1 MAQVKVIKAAKG
13 FTRGKMQFTLNG
25 LGDVQIAKIGGTT
38 VALRENIPGAWFARS
53 RNDGSGHFL
62 TTSARIDRAQLEKS
76 LEALK
81 REHPEASDVFFTK
94 PMPEELRPL
103 VLSQT
108 AGAPADAL
116 AAIGVTGDTKRFS
129 TVEQDAPE
137 YGIDEVTTTAQ
148 AGQKPI
154 VYTRTAVNCRTRFIP
169 EAGVALLRVR
179 VADLAE
185 AVAVRGDQGEAAEYI
200 EIDGFIRAKAPQDP
214 APAQSASADA

>member
-13 FTRGKMQFTLNG
+13 FTRGKLQYTLNG

-38 VALRENIPGAWFARS
+38 VALRENIPGAWFPRS

-94 PMPEELRPL
+94 PVPEEFRPL
-103 VLSQT
+103 VL
-108 AGAPADAL
+108 APAAAQPDAL
-116 AAIGVTGDTKRFS
+116 AAIGVTGETKRFS
-129 TVEQDAPE
+129 TVEQNAPD
-137 YGIDEVTTTAQ
+137 YGIDEVTTTPV

-154 VYTRTAVNCRTRFIP
+154 VYTRTAVNCRTRYIP

-185 AVAVRGDQGEAAEYI
+185 AAAVRGDNGEAAEYV
-200 EIDGFIRAKAPQDP
+200 EVDGFIRAKASVDY
-214 APAQSASADA
+214 APAASASADA